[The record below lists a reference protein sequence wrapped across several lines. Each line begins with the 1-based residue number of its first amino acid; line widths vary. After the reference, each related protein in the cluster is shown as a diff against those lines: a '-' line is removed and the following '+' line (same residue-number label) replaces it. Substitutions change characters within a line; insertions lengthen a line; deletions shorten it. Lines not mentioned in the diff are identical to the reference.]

1 MNTVKW
7 GIIGCGDVT
16 EKKSGPAFNK
26 IEGSELVAVM
36 RRDAE
41 RAADYATRHKVGK
54 WYNDADKMMDE
65 AGLNAVSI
73 ATPPS
78 SHAAYAI
85 NALQRGLNVYVEKP
99 VTRNAA
105 EAREIAE
112 AVKKTGGKLTVAHY
126 RRRVPMFLHVKELL
140 DKKVIGEVRTVQIR
154 MWQNS
159 RPELVADVRHQWRLD
174 PEQSGGGYFHD
185 LAPHQLD
192 LMLYY
197 FGEPATYHGYSLNQ
211 SKLYQADDHV
221 CGQIVFKNKVVVNGS
236 WCFNVAESEIADSC
250 EIIGTKGKITFPF
263 FGTQVSWHN
272 ETEQQ
277 IVNFEHPQHIQQ
289 PMIERIVA
297 YFKGEQ
303 PNPCSIEEAI
313 VLMDIMDA
321 FCTSV

>member
-126 RRRVPMFLHVKELL
+126 RRRVPMFLHVKEL
-140 DKKVIGEVRTVQIR
+140 
-154 MWQNS
+154 
-159 RPELVADVRHQWRLD
+159 
-174 PEQSGGGYFHD
+174 FHY
-185 LAPHQLD
+185 A
-192 LMLYY
+192 
-197 FGEPATYHGYSLNQ
+197 SLP
-211 SKLYQADDHV
+211 V
-221 CGQIVFKNKVVVNGS
+221 CQK
-236 WCFNVAESEIADSC
+236 
-250 EIIGTKGKITFPF
+250 
-263 FGTQVSWHN
+263 
-272 ETEQQ
+272 TE
-277 IVNFEHPQHIQQ
+277 
-289 PMIERIVA
+289 
-297 YFKGEQ
+297 K
-303 PNPCSIEEAI
+303 
-313 VLMDIMDA
+313 
-321 FCTSV
+321 